1 MKKPSSS
8 VIALLAL
15 ALFFSFGACS
25 VVGIRTTPEP
35 SYELLQ
41 SEGDIEVRQYG
52 SQLIA
57 ETFVKNIQR
66 STPGDLE
73 KKDFRYSGNQGF
85 RRLAGYIFGGN
96 VSQEEIAMTAPVLQE
111 ERSEEIAMTAP
122 VLQEERADGW
132 WMAFV
137 LPDGYTLETAPV
149 PNDSSVSLREVS
161 GERLATL
168 RYSGR
173 NSPQKMAQ
181 HEETLRAWL
190 EVEGLE
196 AVGAPRMA
204 SYDPPW
210 ALPFMRRNEV
220 QVKIK

>member
-111 ERSEEIAMTAP
+111 ER
-122 VLQEERADGW
+122 ADGW

-149 PNDSSVSLREVS
+149 PNDSSVSLREVP

-173 NSPQKMAQ
+173 NSPQKMAK

>member
-85 RRLAGYIFGGN
+85 RRLAP
-96 VSQEEIAMTAPVLQE
+96 ALQE

-149 PNDSSVSLREVS
+149 PNDSSVSLREVP